1 MGVGEAMIIGGVGCR
16 KGASAAAITAA
27 IEHTCAQAGLA
38 LGRIGALATAAS
50 KQHEAGIAQAATAL
64 GVPLILVSEHDLR
77 AAGPRA
83 ATHSQRVMELT
94 GVPSVAEAAA
104 LAAGGP
110 AASLLA
116 TRIVVGPVTCAL
128 AETERAS

>member
-1 MGVGEAMIIGGVGCR
+1 MGLGEAMIIGGVGCR

-27 IEHTCAQAGLA
+27 IETACARTGLA
-38 LGRIGALATAAS
+38 AGRVGALATAAV
-50 KQHEAGIAQAATAL
+50 KANEPGIVQAAAAL
-64 GVPLILVSEHDLR
+64 GVPLILVSEPDLR
-77 AAGPRA
+77 AAGTRA
-83 ATHSQRVMELT
+83 TTRSLRVMALM

-116 TRIVVGPVTCAL
+116 ARVVVGAVTCAL
-128 AETERAS
+128 AETEVP